1 MNTIKKSVLLE
12 QKQYDQVV
20 RTIVKDI
27 ITLYKLEGD
36 GEYYLPEELNDELME
51 YEFPKFSLSVEL
63 IMTPSELINDFVVDA
78 ELFREDNVISVNI
91 KYNPR
96 KKTVITYNLIGELNE
111 IVAHEVRHIVQKDR
125 EEFDLERP
133 AGQGVEYYTSPE
145 EIDAQVFGFRRM
157 SKITKRP
164 FSELVRN
171 WFRTHKDLHSLS
183 DDEQLLVINKLLDYN
198 SKI

>member
-1 MNTIKKSVLLE
+1 MITIKKGTLLE
-12 QKQYDQVV
+12 QKSYDNVV

-27 ITLYKLEGD
+27 ITMYKLEGD
-36 GEYYLPEELNDELME
+36 GEYYLPEEVNDDIME

-63 IMTPSELINDFVVDA
+63 IITPSKNINDFIVDA

-91 KYNPR
+91 EYNPL
-96 KKTVITYNLIGELNE
+96 KKTTITYNLIGELNE
-111 IVAHEVRHIVQKDR
+111 IIAHEVRHIIQKGRND
-125 EEFDLERP
+125 FDLEKP
-133 AGQGVEYYTSPE
+133 AGEGVEYYLSPE

-157 SKITKRP
+157 SRITKRP

-171 WFRTHKDLHSLS
+171 WFNTHKDLHNLS
-183 DDEQLLVINKLLDYN
+183 DEDQIKVINKLLDYN